1 MFPTSQTAP
10 ERFSLATLYAPTERR
25 NACKRRLYDTVL
37 GRVLQRIKSS
47 ANFGNA
53 FACTYE
59 APEIMVGEPLYD
71 LYECCGYIVSK
82 LRDMGFDKVE
92 YHFPKKVYVNW
103 ETQYQKHQNARR
115 DIHVAAESPE
125 TRAGVADFPPEA
137 TVAVASSPPATIVQR
152 SREREPKKKSVR
164 FADLPYQSTG
174 DLFQ

>member
-1 MFPTSQTAP
+1 MFPTSHTAP
-10 ERFSLATLYAPTERR
+10 ELFSLATLYAPTERR

-37 GRVLQRIKSS
+37 GRVLHRIKSS

-59 APEIMVGEPLYD
+59 APEMMVGEPLYD
-71 LYECCGYIVSK
+71 LYECCGYVVSK
-82 LRDMGFDKVE
+82 LRDMGFDRVE
-92 YHFPKKVYVNW
+92 YRFPKEVYVNW

-115 DIHVAAESPE
+115 DIHVAAEPPA
-125 TRAGVADFPPEA
+125 TRMSKFAPEA
-137 TVAVASSPPATIVQR
+137 MAAASSPDAIVHR
-152 SREREPKKKSVR
+152 SREREPKPKKKSVR